1 MLFHCNSLA
10 RSEQMLICIFAILL
24 LSTPTLSKRYCA
36 LASNRKQVRLCRQ
49 VARCP
54 TVPDLHYCPVARK
67 KQKSSHTGAGLSQQ
81 SEDGA
86 LQIESMFREVS

>member
-10 RSEQMLICIFAILL
+10 SSEQMLICIFAILL

-67 KQKSSHTGAGLSQQ
+67 KKKKKEKAATL
-81 SEDGA
+81 E
-86 LQIESMFREVS
+86 LV